1 MKSQGRVR
9 RARVRSKSKRDRKPT
24 PNPTSGDS
32 TSPQG
37 SEGPSREGALVA
49 DACEVRGQRPI
60 VLERPELLEI
70 IQIMRK
76 SHSGPLPAPDDFAAY
91 ERVLPGSCER
101 IMAMAESQLNFSH
114 KARTN
119 SELRSIQFIKKAAS
133 CSQTCPSARSPRHS
147 PTSSSVARSCR
158 REWVI
163 EPDGARSLEQLMGNL
178 RLLGVSHHTAP
189 GRGVW
194 QSDSAESAVRS

>member
-91 ERVLPGSCER
+91 ERALPGSCER
-101 IMAMAESQLNFSH
+101 IMAMAESQLKFSQ
-114 KARTN
+114 KV
-119 SELRSIQFIKKAAS
+119 S
-133 CSQTCPSARSPRHS
+133 
-147 PTSSSVARSCR
+147 
-158 REWVI
+158 
-163 EPDGARSLEQLMGNL
+163 L
-178 RLLGVSHHTAP
+178 RLTDGNFREARWGQLCAFFLALVGMVGCVFTSYHGADWRVSLGLGA
-189 GRGVW
+189 G
-194 QSDSAESAVRS
+194 AVGLLIIPFLRRRR